1 MKQKKT
7 SSILLALLG
16 ATLLIGCGGGGGG
29 SSSSST
35 VPASGPVS
43 LLSWAAPA
51 TFADNVSMD
60 PYNDLDYYELYVRE
74 DANFTESDLPVAQL
88 SAVADVASSDGSTMV
103 RALVTEFALELLPN
117 VPAGNRL
124 YVSIKA
130 VGIDRQRSA
139 FMAPVTWDRL

>member
-1 MKQKKT
+1 MKEKKT
-7 SSILLALLG
+7 SSLLLALLG
-16 ATLLIGCGGGGGG
+16 ATLLIGCGGGGG
-29 SSSSST
+29 SSSSQT

-51 TFADNVSMD
+51 TFADNVAMD
-60 PYNDLDYYELYVRE
+60 PYNDLDYYELYVRS
-74 DANFTESDLPVAQL
+74 DANFTEGDLPVAQL
-88 SAVADVASSDGSTMV
+88 SAVADVPSPDGRTV
-103 RALVTEFALELLPN
+103 VKALVTEFALELLPN

>member
-16 ATLLIGCGGGGGG
+16 ATLLIGCGGGGG
-29 SSSSST
+29 SSSSQT

-51 TFADNVSMD
+51 TFADNVAMD
-60 PYNDLDYYELYVRE
+60 PYNDLDYYELYVRS
-74 DANFTESDLPVAQL
+74 DANFTEGDLPVAQL
-88 SAVADVASSDGSTMV
+88 SAVADVPSPDGRTV
-103 RALVTEFALELLPN
+103 VKALVTEFALELLPN